1 MIIDNISYSGLQE
14 IYDYL
19 QQSYTEWTKRRVY
32 GSTNRSRALNY
43 CEIDYEISDISP
55 IEFLM
60 LQGFTDGNGVY
71 RGETMIMEAGDIP
84 EDLPNAEKELIAKS
98 AGFYQ
103 QTYANENTG
112 NFIGD
117 MVRMPVMDRCKAIV
131 RFKGMKILSLMHCTS
146 MTDFFTEWLKDVAT
160 RPTEDTG
167 ISEIKF
173 PLWDDLFKE
182 ISEVKPKLSLT
193 DYLAQGFLS
202 NFYKYWRDM
211 IKGQDI
217 ASNAFIHFQSYNGLS
232 YNKPVLQEIR
242 FPEGCISLGA
252 ADPTKIGENINALK
266 EWSKKQSELSLNE
279 LVPITRMTLYSE
291 IYMTVSVKASL
302 ATFLWLVRHLPYRM
316 INDYEDLLVV
326 IGRGDA
332 APIDDAERF
341 KIRKAQTSKKAWE
354 LIESYHSN
362 NPLRMM
368 DFIPYETMIAFTLM
382 GSVAD
387 FGIVTKTLHN
397 WLGDT
402 EDELHESLAGY
413 ELHDIVKTID
423 TFEEMVRGTAEYV
436 DYK

>member
-55 IEFLM
+55 IEFLI
-60 LQGFTDGNGVY
+60 LQGFTDGNVVY
-71 RGETMIMEAGDIP
+71 RGETVINDAAYISE
-84 EDLPNAEKELIAKS
+84 ELPAAEKELIEKTV
-98 AGFYQ
+98 GFYQ
-103 QTYANENTG
+103 QVMMNENTN

-117 MVRMPVMDRCKAIV
+117 MIHVPAMYRCKAIV
-131 RFKGMKILSLMHCTS
+131 RFKGVQILSLMHCTS
-146 MTDFFTEWLKDVAT
+146 MTDFFTEWLKDIAT

-173 PLWDDLFKE
+173 PLWADLFKE
-182 ISEVKPKLSLT
+182 ISEVKPKLSLN

-202 NFYKYWRDM
+202 NYYKYWRDM

-242 FPEGCISLGA
+242 FPEGCISLGLS
-252 ADPTKIGENINALK
+252 DPAKIGENIDALK
-266 EWSKKQSELSLNE
+266 KWSSKQAALTLDE
-279 LVPITRMTLYSE
+279 LVPITRMSLYSE
-291 IYMTVSVKASL
+291 ISMRISLKTSL

-326 IGRGDA
+326 IGRGDSV
-332 APIDDAERF
+332 PIEKAEGF
-341 KIRKAQTSKKAWE
+341 KVRKTQTIKKAWE
-354 LIESYHSN
+354 LIESYHGN

-387 FGIVTKTLHN
+387 FGIVTNTVQK
-397 WLGDT
+397 WLGET
-402 EDELHESLAGY
+402 EDEMHESLVEY
-413 ELHDIVKTID
+413 ELRDIVKTID
-423 TFEEMVRGTAEYV
+423 SFEEMVRGTTGYV
-436 DYK
+436 DYQ